1 MNILKIVIINSYLL
15 ENRGDSLNVE
25 TKNMLNICEVYAY
38 EYRKKKEEFLIVYI
52 ERAREKDT
60 KKIFDKLYSLIYK
73 PFFDK
78 IKTRSVLH
86 NLLLLELKYFFS
98 LRILH
103 ERF

>member
-1 MNILKIVIINSYLL
+1 MKLSIQKRNLRNKLENNEKNNSSNTDLEKLSYLFKIIN
-15 ENRGDSLNVE
+15 NN
-25 TKNMLNICEVYAY
+25 
-38 EYRKKKEEFLIVYI
+38 
-52 ERAREKDT
+52 EKDT